1 MSLLERALRSSIGRK
16 QLVAV
21 TGLAL
26 SVFLVTHLAGNLL
39 LFLGPETFDAYAE
52 VIERNPLLVP
62 AEIVLLAV
70 FLVHIGLALAC
81 NYESRRARARGYVVK
96 GSRGAS
102 NIASRNMVLSGLVV
116 LVFVPIHVINVK
128 FAARVPLVAPS
139 GEETESLYWVVIQFF
154 QGNLLGVSW
163 YVFAVVVL
171 GFHVGHGLQSSVKT
185 LGFRHARYTRAVG
198 YLSIAFGVVVA
209 VGYSVLPVYAY
220 FHKELGQ

>member
-1 MSLLERALRSSIGRK
+1 
-16 QLVAV
+16 
-21 TGLAL
+21 
-26 SVFLVTHLAGNLL
+26 
-39 LFLGPETFDAYAE
+39 
-52 VIERNPLLVP
+52 
-62 AEIVLLAV
+62 
-70 FLVHIGLALAC
+70 
-81 NYESRRARARGYVVK
+81 
-96 GSRGAS
+96 
-102 NIASRNMVLSGLVV
+102 MVLSGLVV
-116 LVFVPIHVINVK
+116 LVFVPIHVINFK